1 MTPPTGLG
9 PCAPAGPRK
18 NRILRPRSTQILEK
32 IARCARQARS
42 VPQTIEIRISP
53 LAPAKVRI
61 NHAKTTYSFIYF
73 SSRHGAKR

>member
-18 NRILRPRSTQILEK
+18 FRVSRPRSTQILEK
-32 IARCARQARS
+32 IARCARQGLC
-42 VPQTIEIRISP
+42 PTNHRIQDFAVGTGKSED
-53 LAPAKVRI
+53 
-61 NHAKTTYSFIYF
+61 HAKTTYSFIDF